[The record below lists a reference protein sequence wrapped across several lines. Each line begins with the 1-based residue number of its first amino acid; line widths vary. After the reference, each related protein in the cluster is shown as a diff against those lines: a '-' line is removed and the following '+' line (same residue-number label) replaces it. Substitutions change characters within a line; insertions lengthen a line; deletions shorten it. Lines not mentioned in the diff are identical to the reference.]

1 MPHTPSIAFRHLPP
15 RKEGCRK
22 PVLGVR
28 DCPFNGVTSC
38 CSVWR
43 KGAGK
48 RGLECEL
55 EGDGVVVVGL
65 TSMQKLRHKFQ
76 SAIVSIV
83 SLQDNHRAVI
93 PAIAPKPDN
102 DVRFFFFFRSNLSS
116 KSYDYN
122 LRHDIKVLAL
132 NHNSIREYII

>member
-1 MPHTPSIAFRHLPP
+1 MPHTPSIAFRHFPP

-22 PVLGVR
+22 PVLGVW
-28 DCPFNGVTSC
+28 DFPFNGVTSC

-48 RGLECEL
+48 RSWECEL

-65 TSMQKLRHKFQ
+65 TSMQKFRHKFQ

-93 PAIAPKPDN
+93 PAIVPSLTTTF
-102 DVRFFFFFRSNLSS
+102 VSFFLFRFCLSS

-132 NHNSIREYII
+132 WFTTASGST